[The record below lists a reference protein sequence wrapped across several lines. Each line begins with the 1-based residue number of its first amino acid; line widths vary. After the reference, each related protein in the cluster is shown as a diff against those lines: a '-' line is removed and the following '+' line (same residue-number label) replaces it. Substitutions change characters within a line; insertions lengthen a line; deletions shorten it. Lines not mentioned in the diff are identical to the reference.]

1 MSKKDSL
8 PWCDHAYV
16 DMRNTPAY
24 EEVLWLHSLALASPA
39 IRHIISHWEGL
50 IQTPMESSASG
61 KRVRELWNRAEKS
74 RFMVDPAW
82 TADRNKAYVE
92 HPYEKSLTKK
102 MIIAGVESGL
112 ASGLNP
118 GVIARGVRRI
128 LDLRQDVVLMPESV
142 NKCLPK
148 GDGLIQKYEAVPLI
162 DRHTGLQMR
171 HEDKTRWDG
180 IVAEECHKALALLG
194 VADFK
199 EAA

>member
-8 PWCDHAYV
+8 SWCDHDYV
-16 DMRNTPAY
+16 DMRGTPAY

-39 IRHIISHWEGL
+39 VRHIISHWEGL

-74 RFMVDPAW
+74 RFIVDPAW
-82 TADRNKAYVE
+82 TADRSKAYVE

-102 MIIAGVESGL
+102 MLIAGVESGL

-148 GDGLIQKYEAVPLI
+148 GDGLVQKYEAVPLI
-162 DRHTGLQMR
+162 DRHTGVLMS
-171 HEDKTRWDG
+171 HEDKARWDG
-180 IVAEECHKALALLG
+180 IVAEECLKALALLG
-194 VADFK
+194 VSDTQ

>member
-82 TADRNKAYVE
+82 TADRSKAYVE

-112 ASGLNP
+112 ASGLTP
-118 GVIARGVRRI
+118 DFISRSVRRI

-142 NKCLPK
+142 NKTLLK

-162 DRHTGLQMR
+162 DRHTGLELNQ
-171 HEDKTRWDG
+171 EDKERWDM
-180 IVAEECHKALALLG
+180 IVSEECLKALSVLG
-194 VADFK
+194 VNDFK
-199 EAA
+199 ETA